1 MLDYK
6 NYERKTFNIT
16 HQEEGKSSLL
26 SGSYVITLQVEIDK
40 LIEKNYD
47 QKTTTVSRPKQKFEI
62 VITPISDEQ
71 SNQTQTE
78 NSDTEVETD
87 SEQDCD
93 QESQSST
100 SPEKS
105 SSSNM
110 DLESVIQSAI
120 QSEIQSNYTSI

>member
-1 MLDYK
+1 MT
-6 NYERKTFNIT
+6 RK
-16 HQEEGKSSLL
+16 QLL
-26 SGSYVITLQVEIDK
+26 YQ
-40 LIEKNYD
+40 D
-47 QKTTTVSRPKQKFEI
+47 QNKKFEI

-71 SNQTQTE
+71 SNQTETENSDTE

-93 QESQSST
+93 QESQSLT

-110 DLESVIQSAI
+110 DLESAIESAVL
-120 QSEIQSNYTSI
+120 SELRSNYTLK

>member
-1 MLDYK
+1 M
-6 NYERKTFNIT
+6 T
-16 HQEEGKSSLL
+16 HQEGKSSLL
-26 SGSYVITLQVEIDK
+26 SGSYVITLTVEIDK
-40 LIEKNYD
+40 LIEKDYD

-78 NSDTEVETD
+78 NSDTENSDTEVETD

-105 SSSNM
+105 SSNM
-110 DLESVIQSAI
+110 DLETAIESAVL
-120 QSEIQSNYTSI
+120 SELRSNYTLK

>member
-1 MLDYK
+1 M
-6 NYERKTFNIT
+6 T

-26 SGSYVITLQVEIDK
+26 SGSYVITLQVEIVK
-40 LIEKNYD
+40 LIEKDYD
-47 QKTTTVSRPKQKFEI
+47 QKTTTVSKPKQKFEI

-71 SNQTQTE
+71 SNQPQTE

-87 SEQDCD
+87 SEKDCD

-110 DLESVIQSAI
+110 DLESAIQAAI
-120 QSEIQSNYTSI
+120 QSEIQSNYTPM

>member
-1 MLDYK
+1 M
-6 NYERKTFNIT
+6 T
-16 HQEEGKSSLL
+16 HQEGKSSLF

-40 LIEKNYD
+40 LIEKDYD
-47 QKTTTVSRPKQKFEI
+47 QKTTTVSKPKQKFEI

-71 SNQTQTE
+71 SNKTQTE
-78 NSDTEVETD
+78 NSDTENSGTEIEPD

-105 SSSNM
+105 SSSQM
-110 DLESVIQSAI
+110 DLESAIESAVLK
-120 QSEIQSNYTSI
+120 ELRSNYTLK

>member
-1 MLDYK
+1 M
-6 NYERKTFNIT
+6 T
-16 HQEEGKSSLL
+16 HQEGKSSLL

-40 LIEKNYD
+40 LIEKD

-78 NSDTEVETD
+78 NSDTENSDTEVETD
-87 SEQDCD
+87 SDQDCD

-110 DLESVIQSAI
+110 DLESAIESAVL
-120 QSEIQSNYTSI
+120 SELRSNYTLK

>member
-1 MLDYK
+1 M
-6 NYERKTFNIT
+6 T
-16 HQEEGKSSLL
+16 HQEGKSSLF

-40 LIEKNYD
+40 LIEKDYD
-47 QKTTTVSRPKQKFEI
+47 QKKTTISRPKQKFEI

-71 SNQTQTE
+71 SNQNSDTE

-110 DLESVIQSAI
+110 DLESAIESAVLA
-120 QSEIQSNYTSI
+120 ELRSNYTLK

>member
-1 MLDYK
+1 M
-6 NYERKTFNIT
+6 T
-16 HQEEGKSSLL
+16 HQEGKSSLL
-26 SGSYVITLQVEIDK
+26 SGSYIITLQVEIDK
-40 LIEKNYD
+40 LIEKDYD
-47 QKTTTVSRPKQKFEI
+47 QKTATVSRPKQKFEI

-71 SNQTQTE
+71 SNQTETENSDTE

-105 SSSNM
+105 SSNM
-110 DLESVIQSAI
+110 DLESAIESAVL
-120 QSEIQSNYTSI
+120 SELRSNYTLK

>member
-1 MLDYK
+1 M
-6 NYERKTFNIT
+6 T

-40 LIEKNYD
+40 LIEKDYD

-78 NSDTEVETD
+78 NSDTEAETD

-93 QESQSST
+93 QESQTST

-105 SSSNM
+105 SSSKM
-110 DLESVIQSAI
+110 DLESAIEAAI
-120 QSEIQSNYTSI
+120 QSEIQSNYTPM

>member
-1 MLDYK
+1 M
-6 NYERKTFNIT
+6 T

-40 LIEKNYD
+40 LIEKDYD

-78 NSDTEVETD
+78 NSDTEVEVETD

-110 DLESVIQSAI
+110 DLESAIEAAI
-120 QSEIQSNYTSI
+120 QSEIQSNYTLNVKL

>member
-1 MLDYK
+1 M
-6 NYERKTFNIT
+6 T
-16 HQEEGKSSLL
+16 HQEGKSSLF

-40 LIEKNYD
+40 LIEKDYD
-47 QKTTTVSRPKQKFEI
+47 QKKTTISRPKQKFEI

-110 DLESVIQSAI
+110 DLESAIESAVL
-120 QSEIQSNYTSI
+120 SELRSNYTLK

>member
-1 MLDYK
+1 M
-6 NYERKTFNIT
+6 T
-16 HQEEGKSSLL
+16 HQEGKSSLL

-40 LIEKNYD
+40 LIEKDYD

-78 NSDTEVETD
+78 NSDTENSDTEVETD
-87 SEQDCD
+87 SEQDCG

-110 DLESVIQSAI
+110 DLESAIESAVL
-120 QSEIQSNYTSI
+120 SELRSNYTLK

>member
-1 MLDYK
+1 M
-6 NYERKTFNIT
+6 T
-16 HQEEGKSSLL
+16 HQEGKSSLF

-40 LIEKNYD
+40 LIEKDYD
-47 QKTTTVSRPKQKFEI
+47 QKTTVSRPKQKFEI

-71 SNQTQTE
+71 SNQTQTENSDTE

-110 DLESVIQSAI
+110 DLESAIESAVL
-120 QSEIQSNYTSI
+120 SELRSNYTLK

>member
-1 MLDYK
+1 MK
-6 NYERKTFNIT
+6 
-16 HQEEGKSSLL
+16 GKPSIWHIKKVSHHYF

-40 LIEKNYD
+40 LIEKDYD
-47 QKTTTVSRPKQKFEI
+47 QKTTTVSKPKQKFEI

-71 SNQTQTE
+71 SNQTQTENSDTE

-105 SSSNM
+105 SSSQM
-110 DLESVIQSAI
+110 DLESAIESAVLK
-120 QSEIQSNYTSI
+120 ELRSNYTLK

>member
-1 MLDYK
+1 MDYK
-6 NYERKTFNIT
+6 NYERKTFNMT
-16 HQEEGKSSLL
+16 HQEGKSSLF

-40 LIEKNYD
+40 LIEKDYD
-47 QKTTTVSRPKQKFEI
+47 QKTTTVSKPKQKFEI

-105 SSSNM
+105 SPSNM
-110 DLESVIQSAI
+110 DLESAIESAVL
-120 QSEIQSNYTSI
+120 SELRSNYTLK